1 MDNRVGKTARGKT
14 GLAGHAK
21 RLVAF
26 MLACVVVTIISA
38 APAMALKT
46 LTDAELTKI
55 SGQTGIVIKGGLGV
69 RAEATYAKLDLDSR
83 SAGHYI
89 EIKDGAYYD
98 QPYDTST
105 STYRNDSDS
114 IALTI
119 GGGTFDSSSA
129 HTWQPANIYP
139 LHLDLD
145 VATVAGTGSGLVLSA
160 PRLDG
165 DLYIKADQILAND
178 SSHTTN
184 FLFGLDLGPISFPN
198 FSDSAAP
205 LGLIIAPGYGTNGAG
220 IKGQLGMKLRIDNI
234 GLNRIKNSGLDRG
247 VGLLFCGNFTDDP
260 NATAFTSNWNADY
273 WENNTA
279 TGTWI
284 MGNFA
289 THPISIEAAT
299 LSGNTYIIINL
310 TGNYTR
316 TVTYRDLAS
325 SNMGTTTVY
334 YDSAGTRHIGDPN
347 NFVVHYVLG
356 EVRLDR
362 VEGHVGGTLRSVGGL
377 SLEDLDMEHT
387 LVIIPTNNNGSAPF
401 VPPNTFRTYGSGST
415 PPTASNIGNTTQLP
429 SGITWNSTF

>member
-1 MDNRVGKTARGKT
+1 MNNRVGKTARGKT
-14 GLAGHAK
+14 VPTGHAK
-21 RLVAF
+21 WLVAF
-26 MLACVVVTIISA
+26 VLACVVVPILSA
-38 APAMALKT
+38 VPAMALKT

-55 SGQTGIVIKGGLGV
+55 SGQTGLVIKGGLGV

-119 GGGTFDSSSA
+119 GGGTFDPSSA

-139 LHLDLD
+139 LHLELD

-178 SSHTTN
+178 SSHTSN

-205 LGLIIAPGYGTNGAG
+205 LGLIIDPGYNSNGAG

-247 VGLLFCGNFTDDP
+247 VGLLFCGDFTDDP

-362 VEGHVGGTLRSVGGL
+362 VEGHAGGTLRNIGGL

-387 LVIIPTNNNGSAPF
+387 LVVIPTNNNGSAPF